1 MLFCFSCLTFN
12 PKDIFCAKYREKRN
26 LFRITINGRK
36 RESREGKTTCFVDQQ
51 HHVTGVH
58 QTVNSVLA
66 CTCDPLHDLAPLRS
80 KWLRLCLHTHH
91 WHTPTKM
98 SFEKFWWQ
106 KAADEMLAQA
116 EEVNVTSDSELLD
129 LYLTSDEEPLQSE
142 SDGVVSK
149 SDIFADSD
157 DDFDEVTS
165 TTSSRQPAFPFPPRK
180 FYGRSVAYK
189 PRAVRARR
197 TIGVRNIAEKLR
209 NAAENPK
216 STRSPRSKEKPTQRP
231 TQSARRKQR
240 PAQSRRFK
248 QKPTPRST
256 QAPKLWT
263 LPTDAQVG
271 PISPT
276 NSKKWLQTIL
286 K

>member
-1 MLFCFSCLTFN
+1 
-12 PKDIFCAKYREKRN
+12 
-26 LFRITINGRK
+26 
-36 RESREGKTTCFVDQQ
+36 
-51 HHVTGVH
+51 
-58 QTVNSVLA
+58 
-66 CTCDPLHDLAPLRS
+66 
-80 KWLRLCLHTHH
+80 
-91 WHTPTKM
+91 M
-98 SFEKFWWQ
+98 SFEKFWLQ

-189 PRAVRARR
+189 PRAVRVRR

-209 NAAENPK
+209 ILAENPK
-216 STRSPRSKEKPTQRP
+216 SAQRPTRSPRSKQKPTRRP

-256 QAPKLWT
+256 QAPKL
-263 LPTDAQVG
+263 
-271 PISPT
+271 
-276 NSKKWLQTIL
+276 
-286 K
+286 